1 MQERARHRSKR
12 IRHVPVVCV
21 GGCREAGLPVDL
33 TSRAA
38 STRTISHFAF
48 MNRQECGQRWDHLEL
63 VERAA
68 ELGSDAATERGA
80 KQGQG
85 EQA

>member
-1 MQERARHRSKR
+1 MQERARHRAKR

-21 GGCREAGLPVDL
+21 GRCCEAGLPVDL

-38 STRTISHFAF
+38 SAHTISHFTF
-48 MNRQECGQRWDHLEL
+48 MNRQECGQWWNHLGL
-63 VERAA
+63 FERAA
-68 ELGSDAATERGA
+68 QLGSDAATERGA